1 MRKINLGFVQGRL
14 TSPPSR
20 KILQYFPQK
29 NWRKEFVLAGK
40 LNFDYIEYFGERKFN
55 KLNPIW
61 RRKSLILIS
70 KLVKENNLINYS
82 FCDDFFINNN
92 FETYKNIKDYYNK
105 LTYNLSKIKIK
116 VYVLALFEKS
126 CLTKISNRKDV
137 GF

>member
-1 MRKINLGFVQGRL
+1 
-14 TSPPSR
+14 
-20 KILQYFPQK
+20 
-29 NWRKEFVLAGK
+29 LAGK